1 MEPSNFSDR
10 FVDKTLSNSNSRS
23 YLPRKRDGDVTI
35 VLVEDDDQLRKA
47 WGDFLKREGYSVVL
61 AANGERGLT
70 AATRTQPDLV
80 ILDWMLPDLEGTQI
94 CAQLRERRVTCPI
107 VMLTCMD
114 TVECVVKGLEY
125 GADDYWI
132 KPMAFKEA
140 RARIAALLR
149 RNTREVESDRYVVIS
164 GLEVDL
170 EGQRVKKD
178 GVEVELNTK
187 EFGILERLIGAR
199 GGVVSRDQLLA
210 SVWQYD
216 AIMET
221 RTVDN
226 YILSLRRK
234 IESDPANPAFIQTV
248 RGKGY
253 RFWNE

>member
-1 MEPSNFSDR
+1 MN
-10 FVDKTLSNSNSRS
+10 NSNPQS
-23 YLPRKRDGDVTI
+23 YLPRKHDADGTI
-35 VLVEDDDQLRKA
+35 VLIEDDDQLRKA
-47 WGDFLKREGYSVVL
+47 WGDFLKREGYAVIL
-61 AANGERGLT
+61 AANGEKGLA

-80 ILDWMLPDLEGTQI
+80 VLDWMLPDLEGTQV
-94 CAQLRERRVTCPI
+94 CAQLRERCVTCPI

-114 TVECVVKGLEY
+114 TVESVVKGLEY

-149 RNTREVESDRYVVIS
+149 RNTCDAESDSYLVIS

-170 EGQRVKKD
+170 KGQRVKKD
-178 GVEVELNTK
+178 GAEVELNTK
-187 EFGILERLIGAR
+187 EFGILKRLISAR

-210 SVWQYD
+210 SVWHYD

-234 IESDPANPAFIQTV
+234 IESDPANPTFIQTV